1 MKCINQSAHIYLNPA
16 KTTGVKQL
24 HDFTR
29 HLKVSLTFNSLSRND
44 SCTNTHMHCRIW
56 LTHCVTQSR
65 CLVFTL
71 STHEGLGQP
80 APLDKNM
87 NKPHWTVSNFTILA
101 CKSSRLAYGNLSK
114 AFFSGT
120 AFHTENMSWA
130 QTLLQNKEGRDVKI
144 WHEEKKKE
152 KNCLN

>member
-1 MKCINQSAHIYLNPA
+1 MKCINQSAHICLNPA

-24 HDFTR
+24 HDFTS
-29 HLKVSLTFNSLSRND
+29 HLKVSLTFNSLSHND

-71 STHEGLGQP
+71 STHKGLGQP

-144 WHEEKKKE
+144 WHEEKKK
-152 KNCLN
+152 KKKTA